1 MSMSEKC
8 KKLLTYIAY
17 TLIVVGIFTLF
28 FWVGNFKS
36 FQNFISKIE
45 ASSFD
50 VRQQFISSN
59 SKENELLDVI
69 YKLGIKLK
77 FNDNN
82 PVYQII
88 DELNYANYY
97 TT

>member
-1 MSMSEKC
+1 MNCSQNEQC
-8 KKLLTYIAY
+8 LL
-17 TLIVVGIFTLF
+17 
-28 FWVGNFKS
+28 K
-36 FQNFISKIE
+36 
-45 ASSFD
+45 
-50 VRQQFISSN
+50 FISSN
-59 SKENELLDVI
+59 AKDNELLDVI

>member
-1 MSMSEKC
+1 MNCSQNEKC
-8 KKLLTYIAY
+8 LL
-17 TLIVVGIFTLF
+17 
-28 FWVGNFKS
+28 K
-36 FQNFISKIE
+36 
-45 ASSFD
+45 
-50 VRQQFISSN
+50 FISSN

-77 FNDNN
+77 FSDNN

-97 TT
+97 TI